1 MDSMKLK
8 NLDQRVENLEKRF
21 KAKYRTPF
29 IVWGKQ
35 CFTANENEF
44 FRISRLSWL
53 NAIVVEH
60 AFSEAEAKKNMFEDG
75 DLFYMDEL
83 TEDEMFNEMIKEIED
98 SE

>member
-1 MDSMKLK
+1 MELMNLEC
-8 NLDQRVENLEKRF
+8 LDQRVKNLEERF
-21 KAKYRTPF
+21 EMKYGTPF
-29 IVWGKQ
+29 LVWDKK

-75 DLFYMDEL
+75 DLFYMDEFS
-83 TEDEMFNEMIKEIED
+83 EDEMFDGMIKEIEE